1 MMTNEQFVAI
11 WLGTLVVIAACRIL
25 PVFALRGRA
34 LPPNVVEALD
44 YIPPPA
50 FAALVANDLFSP
62 AAFAA
67 STWQGV
73 MPLVAAAVV
82 VLVAW
87 KTRSM
92 LWCCVCGVAAYVLLG
107 LI

>member
-1 MMTNEQFVAI
+1 MTNEQFIAI
-11 WLGTLVVIAACRIL
+11 WLGTFAVIAACRVL
-25 PVFALRGRA
+25 PMFALRGRA
-34 LPPNVVEALD
+34 LPPLVVEALG
-44 YIPPPA
+44 YIPPAA

-62 AAFAA
+62 TAFAA
-67 STWQGV
+67 GTWQGV

-87 KTRSM
+87 KTHSM
-92 LWCCVCGVAAYVLLG
+92 LWSCVCGVAAYVLLG